1 MESIDG
7 RYICKVCNKKYTS
20 YKSLWNH
27 NKKYHIH
34 DVSDN
39 VSIVSDNVSIVSDNV
54 SDNVSNK
61 ILKCKYCN
69 KIYKHRSSKSQ
80 HEKNCKSN
88 KSNKSNKNN
97 EQYEINELKKELVE
111 VKQTLLNLL
120 NSNKIHPKTLQKINK
135 QLINN
140 TNNNSNNITNNTTN
154 NNTTNTINN
163 TTINN
168 TVNIKFGYEKL
179 SDILNEKEMIKIL
192 NNCKMCVEESV
203 KIVHFNDKRPEFRNI
218 LITNLRDNVA
228 YIFDGNRFIAQNKD
242 YILSELFDKHFG
254 NIEKHILNNEF
265 MRKLNDSILC
275 KYLIEFIDQINGD
288 QTHSDFK
295 NKDGYKIHKI
305 NELKNLIY
313 NYSDPKVLKN

>member
-1 MESIDG
+1 MESQQ
-7 RYICKVCNKKYTS
+7 
-20 YKSLWNH
+20 
-27 NKKYHIH
+27 KYHIN

-39 VSIVSDNVSIVSDNV
+39 VSIV

-80 HEKNCKSN
+80 HEKNC
-88 KSNKSNKNN
+88 KSNKNN

-154 NNTTNTINN
+154 NNTTNNNTTNTINN

-168 TVNIKFGYEKL
+168 TVNIKFGYEKI

-192 NNCKMCVEESV
+192 NNCKMCVKESV

-275 KYLIEFIDQINGD
+275 KYLIE
-288 QTHSDFK
+288 
-295 NKDGYKIHKI
+295 
-305 NELKNLIY
+305 IY
-313 NYSDPKVLKN
+313 